1 MAPFPFLFYGGS
13 ESVLTSD
20 NEGSDNSIGNSGSD
34 NQVSDNLGNS
44 YRALIFFAYYITGTV
59 GQVIG
64 TKGRCNSRYHIYR
77 NGVSLS

>member
-1 MAPFPFLFYGGS
+1 VAPFTYLFYGGS

-34 NQVSDNLGNS
+34 NLVPDNLGNS

-64 TKGRCNSRYHIYR
+64 TKGGSNSRYHIYKD
-77 NGVSLS
+77 GGSLS